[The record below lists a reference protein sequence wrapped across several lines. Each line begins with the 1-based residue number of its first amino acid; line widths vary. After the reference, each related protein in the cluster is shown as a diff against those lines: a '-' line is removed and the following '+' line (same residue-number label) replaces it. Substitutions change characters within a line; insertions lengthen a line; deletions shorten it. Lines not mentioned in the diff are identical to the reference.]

1 MAEITGEAAA
11 LMRRAE
17 ARGNARAARAVPV
30 DYPALNAM
38 VRRQR
43 ARLTRATR
51 SGEPNAVVL
60 ACRDAVVEWNRPGSM
75 WPDDWSRWQRAL
87 DDATGSLGAVRLE
100 DLA

>member
-1 MAEITGEAAA
+1 MGKLSGEAAE
-11 LMRRAE
+11 LVRRAE
-17 ARGNARAARAVPV
+17 ARGDAREARTVPV
-30 DYPALNAM
+30 DYQALNAM

-51 SGEPNAVVL
+51 SGNPNAVVL

>member
-30 DYPALNAM
+30 DYQALNAM

-51 SGEPNAVVL
+51 SGNPNAVVL

>member
-11 LMRRAE
+11 LVCRAE
-17 ARGNARAARAVPV
+17 ARGSARAARAVPV
-30 DYPALNAM
+30 DYRALDAM

-43 ARLTRATR
+43 ARLTRAMR
-51 SGEPNAVVL
+51 SGDPNAVVL
-60 ACRDAVVEWNRPGSM
+60 ACRDAVAEWNRPGSM

-87 DDATGSLGAVRLE
+87 DDATGSLGAVQLE

>member
-30 DYPALNAM
+30 DYQALNAM

-51 SGEPNAVVL
+51 SGNPNAVVL

-87 DDATGSLGAVRLE
+87 DDATGSLVAVRLE

>member
-11 LMRRAE
+11 LVRRAE
-17 ARGNARAARAVPV
+17 ARGSARAARAVPV
-30 DYPALNAM
+30 DYRALDAM

-51 SGEPNAVVL
+51 SGDTNAVVL
-60 ACRDAVVEWNRPGSM
+60 ACRDAVAEWNRPGSM
-75 WPDDWSRWQRAL
+75 WPDDWSRWQIAL
-87 DDATGSLGAVRLE
+87 DDATGSLGRVRLE